1 MNNIKEAQLLRE
13 NREALVEQL
22 NDLGIAA
29 NESTPMSE
37 LIGLMK
43 WSAGLRDLRLA
54 CLNKA
59 TGAYSD
65 YSIEQWDALSASSKA
80 QLVKLG
86 LRIRAERQD
95 FIISKDNIYRSNG
108 STTMPWAPNNNVD
121 VRNLTNYGASSTGH
135 LLDIDGEA
143 NTDTILAYGETANIT
158 FEAAEQAR
166 AYKAST
172 VADGGYDDPTKWSLP
187 AIGQLWLLYKY
198 KKQIN
203 AALTIFFGTSQL
215 IEDTWYCSSTEY
227 DASYVWL
234 VYVTYGVVTST
245 IKTDTSRVR
254 AVAPVPVA
262 GSAAIKT
269 T

>member
-13 NREALVEQL
+13 NREALVQSL

-29 NESTPMSE
+29 DENTPMSE
-37 LIGLMK
+37 LVGLMK

-54 CLNKA
+54 CLSKS

-65 YSIEQWDALSASSKA
+65 YSLDEFNALSASGKA

-86 LRIRAERQD
+86 LRIRAERLD

-108 STTMPWAPNNNVD
+108 NTYMPWASSYVD
-121 VRNLTNYGASSTGH
+121 VRNLTNYGAGSTGH
-135 LLDIDGEA
+135 LLDVDGEA
-143 NTDTILAYGETANIT
+143 NTDAILAFGETANVT
-158 FEAAEQAR
+158 FEAAQQAR

-198 KKQIN
+198 KKEIN
-203 AALTIFFGTSQL
+203 AALTSFFGTSQL
-215 IEDTWYCSSTEY
+215 ISDDWYWSSTEY
-227 DASYVWL
+227 DASYAWS
-234 VYVTYGVVTST
+234 VYMAYGYVYGNS
-245 IKTDTSRVR
+245 KNLSSRVR
-254 AVAPVPVA
+254 AVAPVPVVSV
-262 GSAAIKT
+262 SAAI
-269 T
+269 

>member
-13 NREALVEQL
+13 NREALVQSL

-29 NESTPMSE
+29 DENTPMSE

-54 CLNKA
+54 CLSKS

-65 YSIEQWDALSASSKA
+65 YSLDEFNALSASGKA

-86 LRIRAERQD
+86 LRIRAERLD

-108 STTMPWAPNNNVD
+108 NTSMPWASSYVD
-121 VRNLTNYGASSTGH
+121 VRNLTNYGTGSTGH
-135 LLDIDGEA
+135 LLDVDGEA
-143 NTDTILAYGETANIT
+143 NTDAILAFGETANVT
-158 FEAAEQAR
+158 FEAAHQAR

-198 KKQIN
+198 KKEIN
-203 AALTIFFGTSQL
+203 AALTSFFGTSQL
-215 IEDTWYCSSTEY
+215 ISGDWYWSSTEY
-227 DASYVWL
+227 DASIAWF
-234 VYVTYGVVTST
+234 VTMPDGGVSFSNKT
-245 IKTDTSRVR
+245 ITNRVR
-254 AVAPVPVA
+254 AVAPVPLVSV
-262 GSAAIKT
+262 SAAI
-269 T
+269 